1 MTASTDTYAPTGTTG
16 DTNVQTVDE
25 VLTGAPAKFQ
35 AAGQSFLDSN
45 IDEFLGTLGA
55 RRSGG
60 AIQAIGE
67 QMFTAITSA
76 ISADLA
82 RRAGQSKTFT

>member
-1 MTASTDTYAPTGTTG
+1 MTASTDTYAPTGMTG

-60 AIQAIGE
+60 AIQAIGS
-67 QMFTAITSA
+67 QIFDAITSA
-76 ISADLA
+76 IQSDIAK
-82 RRAGQSKTFT
+82 RASQSKTFA